1 MGGQYFYPNKWDINS
16 YFEIVN
22 QLGLD
27 IGKDYM
33 SSSYLNRLMDRKPVI
48 ALEKIIS
55 KYKGKKILVL
65 GAGPSLE
72 ADLESLMVN
81 SILENFI
88 TVAADGASYALK
100 KIAGIDPDFIVTDLD
115 GYPEEEVEMSNN
127 GSVAIVHSH
136 GDNIQALTR
145 YVHQLK
151 SLIGTTQCEPL
162 GKLYNFGGFTDG
174 DRGVHFANA
183 LNPEMIALV
192 GMDFGEEIGKFSNAS
207 KKDKVRKIIKLKI
220 GKQLLERFAI
230 IHAGR
235 LGLYDMT
242 SNSNA
247 ITGFKKIKI
256 DNTINMIK
264 GR

>member
-27 IGKDYM
+27 IGRDYM
-33 SSSYLNRLMDRKPVI
+33 SSSYLNRLMDRKPI
-48 ALEKIIS
+48 IRLEKIINQ
-55 KYKGKKILVL
+55 YNHKKILIL

-72 ADLESLMVN
+72 ADLESLIAS
-81 SILENFI
+81 SILENFV
-88 TVAADGASYALK
+88 TVAADGASFALK

-115 GYPEEEVEMSNN
+115 GYPEEEVKMSNN

-145 YVHQLK
+145 YVHQLN

-174 DRGVHFANA
+174 DRSVHFANA

-207 KKDKVRKIIKLKI
+207 KKDKVKKVIKLKI
-220 GKQLLERFAI
+220 GKRLLERFAI
-230 IHAGR
+230 MHAGR
-235 LGLYDMT
+235 LGLYDMS
-242 SNSNA
+242 SNNNV
-247 ITGFKKIKI
+247 IIGFKKIRI
-256 DNTINMIK
+256 YDLINIIK